1 MLALLILVKVWYLCR
16 LKIQEEIENFYTFHK
31 KKVQEIISQQYS
43 KIRRKTLFFCS
54 KKIKKNYLKRKEIS
68 STRRYQSLNQM
79 IITTIYVYL
88 SAPRIQNK
96 LSYFLM
102 SELHVLSFILWKVTY
117 GAFTWWWHFLLVLKG
132 FFCRILFDI
141 F

>member
-1 MLALLILVKVWYLCR
+1 MLALLILVKVWYLCW

-43 KIRRKTLFFCS
+43 KIRRKTLFFALKKS
-54 KKIKKNYLKRKEIS
+54 KKLSKRKEIS

-88 SAPRIQNK
+88 SAPRIQKK

>member
-43 KIRRKTLFFCS
+43 KIRRKTLFFALKKS
-54 KKIKKNYLKRKEIS
+54 KKLSKRKEIS

-102 SELHVLSFILWKVTY
+102 SELHVLSFIL
-117 GAFTWWWHFLLVLKG
+117 
-132 FFCRILFDI
+132 
-141 F
+141 

>member
-1 MLALLILVKVWYLCR
+1 MLALLILVKVWYLLTENSIR
-16 LKIQEEIENFYTFHK
+16 DWKFLHVSQEKSSRNNITAIFQDKEENF
-31 KKVQEIISQQYS
+31 V
-43 KIRRKTLFFCS
+43 FCS
-54 KKIKKNYLKRKEIS
+54 KKIKENYLKRKEIS

-88 SAPRIQNK
+88 SAPRIQKK

-117 GAFTWWWHFLLVLKG
+117 GAFTWWWHFLLILKG
-132 FFCRILFDI
+132 LFCGILFDI